1 MQSQVFHQA
10 ADFVAEL
17 LLQAE
22 LRGRLLSL
30 ELSLVVPDLE
40 DGAFAIQKRG
50 GLVPLVEILAEHA
63 QLERLDA
70 VQLAAAVGL
79 CDQGRPV
86 GGGFVGELWGSLP
99 AGVHRSA
106 S

>member
-70 VQLAAAVGL
+70 VQLAAAVELALDDGEKTVE
-79 CDQGRPV
+79 R
-86 GGGFVGELWGSLP
+86 GGGDVRARGGDH
-99 AGVHRSA
+99 HRR
-106 S
+106 